1 MKNKMVDVRNHLC
14 AALESLA
21 DPEKPMEI
29 ERAKVISD
37 VAQTYINSVKVEVD
51 ARKQL
56 GDVGGHLPEA
66 LAGPEPLKI
75 VAGTAR

>member
-21 DPEKPMEI
+21 DPDKPMELD
-29 ERAKVISD
+29 RAKAISE

-51 ARKQL
+51 AIKVA
-56 GDVGGHLPEA
+56 GDLRVKAPEVIA
-66 LAGPEPLKI
+66 PPEPLKLTN
-75 VAGTAR
+75 GGQG